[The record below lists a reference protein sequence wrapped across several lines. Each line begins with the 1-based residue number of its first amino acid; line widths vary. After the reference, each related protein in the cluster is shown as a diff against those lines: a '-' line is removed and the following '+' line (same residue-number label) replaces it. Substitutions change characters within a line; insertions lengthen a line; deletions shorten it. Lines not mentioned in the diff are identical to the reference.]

1 MRKKKIQQTVLD
13 PNGEFNGKLTF
24 EALRAMKKLEFAVR
38 ETVRL
43 FFFFLFSFKDIM
55 EGITTVALALKNAA
69 IVKVV
74 ADVQKVKNTNK

>member
-1 MRKKKIQQTVLD
+1 MRKKKKKFQKTVLD

-43 FFFFLFSFKDIM
+43 FFFFLFSQSSCYLSSCTAP
-55 EGITTVALALKNAA
+55 GSC
-69 IVKVV
+69 
-74 ADVQKVKNTNK
+74 

>member
-1 MRKKKIQQTVLD
+1 MRKKKKFQKTVLD

-43 FFFFLFSFKDIM
+43 FFFFLFSFRSY
-55 EGITTVALALKNAA
+55 LKPYFF
-69 IVKVV
+69 K
-74 ADVQKVKNTNK
+74 KYCSS